1 MTGCHKV
8 PVLLIQVLLLGTVQV
23 TNAEFNIVFTQCGL
37 ARELFKFGMPKN
49 QLNDWACLVE
59 SESGRNTS
67 AVGGPNVDGS
77 YDYGLFQINN
87 RYWCGNASRG
97 GGCHLR
103 CSELL
108 TDDIAQAVGCAKLIY
123 RLQGFSAWHGWTKKC
138 KNRHIPDV
146 IHCLNETSTRDPP
159 VYSVIMN

>member
-1 MTGCHKV
+1 MDRKKHIPQFDLLMSCSAEQTQ
-8 PVLLIQVLLLGTVQV
+8 VLNQVLLFLGP
-23 TNAEFNIVFTQCGL
+23 G
-37 ARELFKFGMPKN
+37 
-49 QLNDWACLVE
+49 ACLVE